1 MLMHCKAEVQ
11 TRPIYHPTCICTR
24 DLLQVE
30 HRLGR
35 YVAQEKAA
43 LGSGWASPSLT
54 SQDETSRSAVCR
66 YTGRAPLG
74 QYQPYKRSVLV
85 RGFGISPLTR
95 SRHHPERSLLPSH
108 CSRITIYC
116 VLLMRRVCRRT
127 EKGSCILQL

>member
-1 MLMHCKAEVQ
+1 MHCKAEVQ
-11 TRPIYHPTCICTR
+11 TQPIYHPTCIICTR

-43 LGSGWASPSLT
+43 LGSRWASPSLT
-54 SQDETSRSAVCR
+54 SQDETSRSAVGQ
-66 YTGRAPLG
+66 YTGRAPLS

-85 RGFGISPLTR
+85 RGFGISPLTW

-108 CSRITIYC
+108 CSRVTIYC